1 MGKQRKKTIVAGPLV
16 YEAIYPLPNPRDS
29 RAVRQ
34 GKKNLTSAAQQRMN
48 QKYQWQKLEL
58 VTACNFRPGD
68 IVLTLTFDDAHLP
81 DSRAKVMGCVREF
94 FKKLRALRKARGA
107 PVKYIYV
114 VAHNHSRDDPT
125 FTPVEQAQQGRYHVH
140 MILNATGE
148 DAADIRACW
157 DKGLLEWHAFE
168 LNRERTYESLA
179 RYFCKELPD
188 YVGARKFIPSR
199 GLAQPEPDCQIVD
212 SKETLSP
219 PKGATVYDN
228 TGVVKTEYGKYQYVK
243 YLWPKLVEHA
253 PRPRKKKGR
262 RLRSGKRT

>member
-1 MGKQRKKTIVAGPLV
+1 MGKQRKKTIVAGPLA

-34 GKKNLTSAAQQRMN
+34 GKKNLTSSAQQRMN
-48 QKYQWQKLEL
+48 QKYQWQNLEL
-58 VTACNFRPGD
+58 LMACNFRPGD

-81 DSRAKVMGCVREF
+81 DSRSAVMGCVRQF
-94 FKKLRALRKARGA
+94 FKRLRAMRSPLGNTL
-107 PVKYIYV
+107 KYIYV
-114 VAHNHSRDDPT
+114 IEHNHCRDDPT
-125 FTPVEQAQQGRYHVH
+125 FTPVELAQQGRYHVH
-140 MILNATGE
+140 MILNATGR
-148 DAADIRACW
+148 DFDDIKACW
-157 DKGLLEWHAFE
+157 GLGLIEMHLFE

-188 YVGARKFIPSR
+188 YVGARKYIPSL
-199 GLAQPEPDCQIVD
+199 GLAKPETDCQIVD
-212 SKETLSP
+212 SGETLAP

-243 YLWPKLVEHA
+243 YLWPKLVELA
-253 PRPRKKKGR
+253 PRRRKKKGR

>member
-34 GKKNLTSAAQQRMN
+34 GKKNMTKDAQKRMN
-48 QKYQWQKLEL
+48 QKNKWLKLEL
-58 VTACNFRPGD
+58 LMAANFRPGD
-68 IVLTLTFDDAHLP
+68 IVLTLTFDNAHLP
-81 DSRAKVMGCVREF
+81 DSRAKVMGCAREF

-114 VAHNHSRDDPT
+114 VEHNHSRDDPT
-125 FTPVEQAQQGRYHVH
+125 FTPVKQAQQGRYHIH
-140 MILNATGE
+140 MILNGTGA
-148 DAADIRACW
+148 DDADIRSCW
-157 DKGLLEWHAFE
+157 DGGLIEWHLFE
-168 LNRERTYESLA
+168 LNRDRTYESLA
-179 RYFCKELPD
+179 HYYCKEVAD
-188 YVGARKFIPSR
+188 YVGARAFIPSR
-199 GLAQPEPDCQIVD
+199 GLAQPETDCQIVD
-212 SKETLSP
+212 SKETLTP

-253 PRPRKKKGR
+253 PKPRKKKGR